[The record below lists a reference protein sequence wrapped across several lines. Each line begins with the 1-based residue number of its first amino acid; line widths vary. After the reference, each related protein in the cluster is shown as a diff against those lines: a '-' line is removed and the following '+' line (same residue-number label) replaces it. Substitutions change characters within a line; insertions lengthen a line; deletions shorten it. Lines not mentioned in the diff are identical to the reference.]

1 MQIKGDMFPEKRM
14 KSIFVNVLDF
24 MLNLDKMQNISTL
37 MCKSS
42 NILNTV
48 YWVFW
53 LSDWV
58 VDCIQIDYI

>member
-1 MQIKGDMFPEKRM
+1 MQKKGEKRM
-14 KSIFVNVLDF
+14 ESIFVYVLDF
-24 MLNLDKMQNISTL
+24 MLTLDKMQNISTL
-37 MCKSS
+37 ICKSS

-53 LSDWV
+53 LSDRV

>member
-24 MLNLDKMQNISTL
+24 MLNLDKMKNISTL

-53 LSDWV
+53 LSDRV